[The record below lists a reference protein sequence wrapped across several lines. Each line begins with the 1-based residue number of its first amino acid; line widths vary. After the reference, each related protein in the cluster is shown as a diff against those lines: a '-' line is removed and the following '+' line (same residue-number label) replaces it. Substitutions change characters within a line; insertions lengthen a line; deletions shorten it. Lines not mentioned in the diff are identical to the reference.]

1 MDLPQQQS
9 QGLGL
14 TGLSVTRKILPY
26 VPETVVPTPKSS
38 QPPLLEPLGQGQP
51 SQGQTSQGQPSQ
63 GQTSQ
68 GQNKQ
73 ELPITQK
80 PHMLQTH
87 NENQIELLTEAL
99 DTLKLSYSQKLSLKH
114 RYLSLLREYTYRSRR
129 YSNAFHVLRIIISV
143 GSLIVPALLS
153 VQFTGGSSSTGQDQT
168 KQVST
173 STAVYWVVWVLSLCV
188 TISNAVM
195 TLMKIDKK
203 YYTLHTTLHQI
214 VSEGW
219 LYIELSGKYSGFK
232 TPSDIPTHINQ
243 YVFFC
248 QTLEKIRMKQVSD
261 EYYKLNEAQQ
271 HSVLDKDQLIPPT
284 PFKLIPFEPD
294 EKVEV
299 LSKEDAKQEESYS
312 TP

>member
-1 MDLPQQQS
+1 MDLPPAPAQQQ
-9 QGLGL
+9 QGLSL
-14 TGLSVTRKILPY
+14 AGLSVTRKILPFI
-26 VPETVVPTPKSS
+26 PGPTPESPV
-38 QPPLLEPLGQGQP
+38 QLPPLSPLSPLPQGQGQG
-51 SQGQTSQGQPSQ
+51 QGQH
-63 GQTSQ
+63 
-68 GQNKQ
+68 
-73 ELPITQK
+73 PITQK

-87 NENQIELLTEAL
+87 NENQIELITEAL
-99 DTLKLSYSQKLSLKH
+99 DTLKLTYSQKLSLKH
-114 RYLSLLREYTYRSRR
+114 RFLSLLQEYTYRSRR
-129 YSNAFHVLRIIISV
+129 YSNAFHTLRIIISV

-168 KQVST
+168 KQVTT

-232 TPSDIPTHINQ
+232 TPSDLPTHANQ
-243 YVFFC
+243 YIYFC
-248 QTLEKIRMKQVSD
+248 QAIEKIRMKQISD
-261 EYYKLNEAQQ
+261 EYYKLNES
-271 HSVLDKDQLIPPT
+271 HYNTMVDKEQLIPPT
-284 PFKLIPFEPD
+284 PFKITPFEPD

-299 LSKEDAKQEESYS
+299 LSKENGKDNT

>member
-1 MDLPQQQS
+1 MELPTAPAPGPGPAPAQQQPLGQ

-14 TGLSVTRKILPY
+14 AGLSITRRILPFTPGPG
-26 VPETVVPTPKSS
+26 PESPLA
-38 QPPLLEPLGQGQP
+38 QPQPQAQRQDPL
-51 SQGQTSQGQPSQ
+51 
-63 GQTSQ
+63 
-68 GQNKQ
+68 
-73 ELPITQK
+73 TQK
-80 PHMLQTH
+80 PRMLQTH
-87 NENQIELLTEAL
+87 NENQIELITEAL
-99 DTLKLSYSQKLSLKH
+99 DTLKLSHGQKLSLKH
-114 RYLSLLREYTYRSRR
+114 RFLSLLQEYTHRSRL
-129 YSNAFHVLRIIISV
+129 YSNAFHTLRIIISV

-168 KQVST
+168 KQVTT

-232 TPSDIPTHINQ
+232 TPSDIPTHANQ

-284 PFKLIPFEPD
+284 PFKITPFEPD

-299 LSKEDAKQEESYS
+299 ISKEDVKENSSA
-312 TP
+312 